1 MNRQQIETTPAGPE
15 LDALVAEAA
24 KWDHNHKIRECE
36 DGFYNY
42 CEYCGYEPR
51 FMEPEPGGCTGF
63 PPYSTDIDKAWE
75 LVEELSSEYE
85 ITINRHPPDGQITC
99 SALFII
105 GPDADFEK
113 WYLGEGQAAPEAITR
128 AYLLAKLEG

>member
-1 MNRQQIETTPAGPE
+1 MNRQQIETTPAGPD

-75 LVEELSSEYE
+75 LVEERHQKRDYLTLTYLMDVGPSPYYLAEFRMSKKWGKG
-85 ITINRHPPDGQITC
+85 IT
-99 SALFII
+99 
-105 GPDADFEK
+105 
-113 WYLGEGQAAPEAITR
+113 APEAITR
-128 AYLLAKLEG
+128 AYLLAKLED